1 MHPSLGP
8 SAQERCGAFGEG
20 PETGHK
26 DDQRDH
32 LEHCSYEDRLKE
44 LGLLSLEKRK
54 LGGGLNVVFQYLKGI
69 YKQEGKSTFYKG
81 DSDRTRRNGF
91 KQKEISFRYQGE
103 VFF

>member
-1 MHPSLGP
+1 L
-8 SAQERCGAFGEG
+8 F
-20 PETGHK
+20 
-26 DDQRDH
+26 
-32 LEHCSYEDRLKE
+32 
-44 LGLLSLEKRK
+44 SLEKRK
-54 LGGGLNVVFQYLKGI
+54 LRGGLNVVFQYLKGI